1 MSYLYGIWNDNS
13 HIFQLNGKQIIGRPS
28 SKFTPD
34 IAVPISTVSRKHG
47 EFVTDGNVCQYR
59 DLGSSNGTYH
69 NGKLLPP
76 NELCILKDGDTLIIH
91 AIQDANHLSDICLKF
106 CVQNIPAQNVS
117 VQKAPVRNVPVQN
130 VSVQKTPVR
139 NVPVQKT
146 SDRNVL
152 SINIE
157 ERSVSHH
164 FQKLM
169 LLKDI
174 RLTIPNYSMVLI
186 LGGSGAGKTTF
197 MNAVMGY
204 EKAQGTILY
213 NNINIYTEYEQMKH
227 RIGYVPQQ
235 DLLRMNDTVYDTLLG
250 AAQMRL
256 SSLSDNEHRVRV
268 AQTLQMLGLE
278 REHNSLV
285 GKLSGGQRKRLSI
298 AVEYIGNPSL
308 FFLDEPDSGL
318 DGIMARELMENLRR
332 IADDGRIVMVIS
344 HSPDRAFE
352 LFDRVIVLAKDSRDN
367 CGHLVYEGDPNNA
380 CCFFGVQNLEGIV
393 KKINRS
399 DEGGEGLAE
408 YFIQKYNETRGQR

>member
-47 EFVTDGNVCQYR
+47 EFITDGNVCQYR

-76 NELCILKDGDTLIIH
+76 NQLCILKGGDTLIIH

-106 CVQNIPAQNVS
+106 CAQNIPAQNVS

-130 VSVQKTPVR
+130 VAVQKTPVR

-164 FQKLM
+164 FQKLI

-380 CCFFGVQNLEGIV
+380 CRFFGVQNLEGIV

>member
-47 EFVTDGNVCQYR
+47 EFITDGNVCQYR

-106 CVQNIPAQNVS
+106 CVQNIPAQNVA

-130 VSVQKTPVR
+130 VAVQKTPVR

-380 CCFFGVQNLEGIV
+380 CRFFGVQNLEGIV